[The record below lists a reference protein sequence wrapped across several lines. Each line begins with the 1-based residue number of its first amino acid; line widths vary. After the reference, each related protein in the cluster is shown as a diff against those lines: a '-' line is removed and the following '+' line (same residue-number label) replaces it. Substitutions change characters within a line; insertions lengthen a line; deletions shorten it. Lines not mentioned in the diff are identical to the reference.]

1 MLSIRKIG
9 VVGRTYRHLNRY
21 RQILAILFRYGF
33 GDLIDRLKIDQYI
46 EVGLQLIVRKKRE
59 RLDRLTRAERVRLA
73 LEELGPTYVKL
84 GQMLSTRPDL
94 VSVEFVEEFAK
105 LQDEVPPFDAA
116 EAREIVAAELCMP
129 LDEVFSVFDESPL
142 ASASIGQVH
151 HAVLLEGDEVAVK
164 IQRPGIR
171 KIIEVDLEIMLHLAT
186 LMERH
191 VEEMALQRPVK
202 IVEEFARSLEKEIDY
217 TLEAGNMERVA
228 GQFLDDATVYIPKVY
243 RELSTA
249 KILVAEYIDGI
260 KVSDIEK
267 LDQAGLD
274 RILLTDRG
282 ADLYLRQIFEFGFFH
297 ADPHPGNIFVLADHV
312 ICLVDFGIMG
322 SVDRQTRE
330 NFVDLITSV
339 VNRDEATA
347 AQVLLKIT
355 EWDVEPDMRLMEREV
370 SDFMARHLYRPLKE
384 IDIGL
389 LLRDLLDLSSSY
401 CLRIPPN
408 LFLMMKAL
416 ATVEGVARV
425 LDPQF
430 DMISKARPFVRK
442 VLADRYAPERI
453 AGDTLRLLSQLRRF
467 AEKVPADLMEI
478 TGLIRRRKL
487 PLPVEHQG
495 LDSLRATLDQLS
507 NRIAFSI
514 VIAALVIGSALI
526 VISEIPPLFFG
537 ISLIG
542 IIGFFAAALMGV
554 WLLVAIL
561 KKGSL

>member
-21 RQILAILFRYGF
+21 RQILAVLFKYGF

-46 EVGLQLIVRKKRE
+46 EVGLQLIARKRRE

-73 LEELGPTYVKL
+73 LEELGPTYIKL

-105 LQDEVPPFDAA
+105 LQDKVPPFDFSEVRCIVVA
-116 EAREIVAAELCMP
+116 EGCAP
-129 LDEVFSVFDESPL
+129 LESVFSDFDEYPL

-151 HAVLLEGDEVAVK
+151 RAVLIDGDQVAVK

-191 VEEMALQRPVK
+191 VEEMALQQPVR
-202 IVEEFARSLEKEIDY
+202 IVDEFARSLEKEIDY
-217 TLEAGNMERVA
+217 TLGS
-228 GQFLDDATVYIPKVY
+228 GQHGTGGGSVSGRPHRLHPQSLPGAVQRESPGVRICATGSRSPISRNWTRP
-243 RELSTA
+243 
-249 KILVAEYIDGI
+249 GF
-260 KVSDIEK
+260 
-267 LDQAGLD
+267 D
-274 RILLTDRG
+274 RRLLTDRG

-312 ICLVDFGIMG
+312 ICLVDFGMVG

-339 VNRDEATA
+339 VNQDEATA
-347 AQVLLKIT
+347 ARVLLKVT
-355 EWDVEPDMRLMEREV
+355 EWEAEPDLRAMEREL

-389 LLRDLLDLSSSY
+389 LLRDLLELVSRY
-401 CLRIPPN
+401 RLRIPPN

-416 ATVEGVARV
+416 ATVEGVARM
-425 LDPQF
+425 LDP
-430 DMISKARPFVRK
+430 AVRHGGQGPA
-442 VLADRYAPERI
+442 LCTSGAGQPICAGTDRR
-453 AGDTLRLLSQLRRF
+453 
-467 AEKVPADLMEI
+467 
-478 TGLIRRRKL
+478 
-487 PLPVEHQG
+487 
-495 LDSLRATLDQLS
+495 
-507 NRIAFSI
+507 
-514 VIAALVIGSALI
+514 
-526 VISEIPPLFFG
+526 
-537 ISLIG
+537 
-542 IIGFFAAALMGV
+542 
-554 WLLVAIL
+554 
-561 KKGSL
+561 